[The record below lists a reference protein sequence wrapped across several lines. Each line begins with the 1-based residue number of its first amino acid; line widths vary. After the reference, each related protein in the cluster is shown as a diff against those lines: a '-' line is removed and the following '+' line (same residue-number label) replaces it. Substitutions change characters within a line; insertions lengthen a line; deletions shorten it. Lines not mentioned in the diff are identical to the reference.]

1 MVGDDELLGKEEA
14 EETRKDEGV
23 IQKKV
28 YFCKD
33 KFIAKF
39 YNF

>member
-23 IQKKV
+23 IQKKS
-28 YFCKD
+28 
-33 KFIAKF
+33 ALL
-39 YNF
+39 